1 MNALSEIVIAKRNE
15 RGLSQRALAV
25 KSKINN
31 ATISRIEKGEGDPN
45 PDTLRKLA
53 VALGISVDTLFEACG
68 YAEKR
73 TLGEGLEY
81 MFPEQSLIEK
91 IISTL
96 PLINTPVSAGSGAWL
111 ADGHEY
117 ELCEFEDAP
126 DDANFALRVRG
137 DSMSPMYN
145 DDDIVYVKTC
155 VQVEGGQIGVFYL
168 NGEGYMK
175 MLQGNKLVSLNS
187 SYAPVQIGE
196 FDEFFVA
203 GRIVGKA

>member
-111 ADGHEY
+111 ATVTNMNCASLKMLPMMQIS
-117 ELCEFEDAP
+117 LCESGATQCRRCITMTILF
-126 DDANFALRVRG
+126 
-137 DSMSPMYN
+137 M
-145 DDDIVYVKTC
+145 
-155 VQVEGGQIGVFYL
+155 
-168 NGEGYMK
+168 
-175 MLQGNKLVSLNS
+175 
-187 SYAPVQIGE
+187 
-196 FDEFFVA
+196 
-203 GRIVGKA
+203 